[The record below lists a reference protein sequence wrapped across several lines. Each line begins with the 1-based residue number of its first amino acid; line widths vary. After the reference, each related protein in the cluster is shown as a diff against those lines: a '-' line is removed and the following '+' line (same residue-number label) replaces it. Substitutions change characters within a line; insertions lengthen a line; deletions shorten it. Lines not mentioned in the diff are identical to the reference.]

1 MDASRDAS
9 LGVPYALVESY
20 TAMAV
25 SSSPLRSVYALVESY
40 AAWLL
45 PWDVDV
51 ERVKDV
57 LAFYALFCATW
68 SIAKA
73 IYRTVRIFLCVF
85 GEIANM
91 FAAYHM
97 ASHVFARLRVKQEQ
111 QEKEQKQKQEQEKD
125 QVSRGPQ
132 DGSDQHS
139 EEVFQDIL
147 DRGQRIPEVP
157 TPVGMP
163 RAMYGCDNITT
174 SGVYHTLPDCHQFKL
189 KSKPNKKVFRLRKC
203 PDCP

>member
-125 QVSRGPQ
+125 QVSRRIRSHEDPKMEAT
-132 DGSDQHS
+132 S
-139 EEVFQDIL
+139 IL
-147 DRGQRIPEVP
+147 RRSSRTFLIVANASLKCRHRSACHEQCMGV
-157 TPVGMP
+157 
-163 RAMYGCDNITT
+163 TT
-174 SGVYHTLPDCHQFKL
+174 SQLRVFITLSL
-189 KSKPNKKVFRLRKC
+189 TAISSN
-203 PDCP
+203 